1 MKVAGKFIFRVM
13 LFMAILSGLGFYHFD
28 KLQTFFLT
36 NQTLNTLI
44 LSILFIG
51 IIFILRQLFILESE
65 VNWLNNI
72 LKTQK
77 GLKTSIKSPQLLKY
91 LDNFLRK
98 QKGNVIFSQSSLR
111 AIMESLEGRIVE
123 SREIS
128 KYLIGLTIFL
138 GLLGTFWG
146 LLETINSVGT
156 TVNNLDFSENTQKL
170 FKVLK
175 QGLEEPLSGMGTA
188 FSSSLFGLGGSLIL
202 GFLDLQNN
210 QAQNRFFNT
219 VEEKLSDYT
228 KFSLMNMDDDD
239 KKNLSPAY
247 IEALIE
253 VTTENLQKS
262 TSVIDKQNE
271 HQESISRSIYEINQ
285 FLSENVNLNK
295 DIREE
300 IKVLSK
306 TIANINKK

>member
-28 KLQTFFLT
+28 KLQTFFIT
-36 NQTLNTLI
+36 NQKLNTLI
-44 LSILFIG
+44 LSILLIG

-156 TVNNLDFSENTQKL
+156 TVNNLDFSKT
-170 FKVLK
+170 LK
-175 QGLEEPLSGMGTA
+175 NYL
-188 FSSSLFGLGGSLIL
+188 
-202 GFLDLQNN
+202 
-210 QAQNRFFNT
+210 RF
-219 VEEKLSDYT
+219 
-228 KFSLMNMDDDD
+228 
-239 KKNLSPAY
+239 
-247 IEALIE
+247 
-253 VTTENLQKS
+253 
-262 TSVIDKQNE
+262 
-271 HQESISRSIYEINQ
+271 
-285 FLSENVNLNK
+285 LNK
-295 DIREE
+295 GW
-300 IKVLSK
+300 KSL
-306 TIANINKK
+306 

>member
-91 LDNFLRK
+91 LDNFLRN

>member
-13 LFMAILSGLGFYHFD
+13 LFMTILSGLGFYHFD

-91 LDNFLRK
+91 LDNYLRK
-98 QKGNVIFSQSSLR
+98 HKGNVIFSQSSLK
-111 AIMESLEGRIVE
+111 AIMESLEGRILE

-175 QGLEEPLSGMGTA
+175 QGLEDPLSGMGTA

-202 GFLDLQNN
+202 GFLDLQSN

-228 KFSLMNMDDDD
+228 KFSLMNMDEDD